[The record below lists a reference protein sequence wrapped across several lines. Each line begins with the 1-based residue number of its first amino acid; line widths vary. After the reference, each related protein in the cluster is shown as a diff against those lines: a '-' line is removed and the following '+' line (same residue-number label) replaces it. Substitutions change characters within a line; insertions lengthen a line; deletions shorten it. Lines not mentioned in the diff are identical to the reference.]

1 MITRIILFLI
11 GFVFMIIGFSYFII
25 YINLLS
31 FGYNIYEY
39 INYCLTRYE
48 CWLLIIGLIITSIII
63 LRKGKKHVKC
73 L

>member
-11 GFVFMIIGFSYFII
+11 GFVFMIIGFSYFIV

-31 FGYNIYEY
+31 FGYNIIEY
-39 INYCLTRYE
+39 LNYCFTRYE
-48 CWLLIIGLIITSIII
+48 CWLLIIGLFIISIII
-63 LRKGKKHVKC
+63 LRKGGKHAKC